1 MNWPLG
7 MRSLS
12 CCLDGQ
18 DQVFG
23 PCVYICRRFWG
34 GGFVRDCRSQ
44 GFCNFAGLR
53 ESTLHWTL
61 HVEEEPWHFVQSLML
76 LGGGPQLLGKLD
88 EFLRGEKRPV
98 KSEVGSE
105 DEDHMKFATVASTS
119 YQVLPVLPSE
129 TCVAWAAAP
138 SVRGWIFGGDPH
150 HFGFWK
156 RWSFGPCAA
165 EQQLGIWRKDGTVAL
180 RCKLLALEPQYLQGG
195 PW

>member
-1 MNWPLG
+1 

-12 CCLDGQ
+12 LVLGWP
-18 DQVFG
+18 G
-23 PCVYICRRFWG
+23 SSFWSLRLHLSTLLRA
-34 GGFVRDCRSQ
+34 GFAWDCRSQ

-53 ESTLHWTL
+53 ESILHWNL

-98 KSEVGSE
+98 KSEVGFE

-156 RWSFGPCAA
+156 RWSFGSLWSMCRWTAA
-165 EQQLGIWRKDGTVAL
+165 GH
-180 RCKLLALEPQYLQGG
+180 LEKRWHCGAAVRIC
-195 PW
+195 WH